1 MSTQAAI
8 PSLAAA
14 CAALLLAACGGGGGA
29 TASNPDPPMGE
40 GAPPAS
46 SQETPPSEEMPP
58 SEGRLPSPSPP
69 RTDTATEQRAR
80 STGIVSRANS
90 LIASPWS
97 VQRGSAAV
105 TNYQPSCTETTC
117 TFTSPTAG
125 LIPPPPQRLDANLHL
140 ARPGINTESL
150 GTQHHITLIQSSWSS
165 ADKKTPHPSEELN
178 FVMFGAWMDHS
189 VFFTS
194 LTGGQFF
201 RNAYNQN
208 VSIAAGHLS
217 GSPPPGT
224 ATWQGLM
231 VGSFLTGVGRGDR
244 LQGDASLTYSLTSQV
259 LDAAFTNIRNLDT
272 ETAHSVP
279 RRAVHPRSGG

>member
-189 VFFTS
+189 VFFTA
-194 LTGGQFF
+194 TD
-201 RNAYNQN
+201 
-208 VSIAAGHLS
+208 VSRSWWKLPEVDSASSVIAAES
-217 GSPPPGT
+217 GSPVKGE
-224 ATWQGLM
+224 
-231 VGSFLTGVGRGDR
+231 
-244 LQGDASLTYSLTSQV
+244 V
-259 LDAAFTNIRNLDT
+259 LDGLGQVCPAIHLAHLDL
-272 ETAHSVP
+272 S
-279 RRAVHPRSGG
+279 